1 MQDYFHIY
9 QLFKAT
15 LEHMA
20 ESLGQHI
27 ILPTMTTDIQSILA
41 AKNTS
46 GETAQPKSKGEV
58 TALPHTIEL
67 LTDSTT
73 HQTPPTEFRNLAAEL
88 RLQIWEARVAAEKP
102 QIISLETSPGNDP
115 TGSRTN
121 MGNYTTEKNC
131 PAIFFARS
139 ALNCHLAHICL
150 EAREVY
156 LKE

>member
-1 MQDYFHIY
+1 
-9 QLFKAT
+9 
-15 LEHMA
+15 MA

-41 AKNTS
+41 TKNTS

-73 HQTPPTEFRNLAAEL
+73 HQTPPREFRNLAAEL

-102 QIISLETSPGNDP
+102 QIISLETSLGNDP

-121 MGNYTTEKNC
+121 MGNYTTEKNS